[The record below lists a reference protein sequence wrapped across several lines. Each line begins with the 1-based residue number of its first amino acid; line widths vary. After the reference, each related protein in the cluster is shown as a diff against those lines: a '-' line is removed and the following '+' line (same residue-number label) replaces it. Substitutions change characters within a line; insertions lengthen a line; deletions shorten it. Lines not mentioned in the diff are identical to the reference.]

1 MKDVKIKEIAIINGI
16 GFKYM
21 TNYRA
26 MLVHLR
32 NEKFTA
38 QEIANKLNGISK
50 DIKVSSLIVDTWFNR
65 GTQPKDEIIEIL
77 EELLSQK
84 IFESVKKAR
93 NPEYSKY

>member
-1 MKDVKIKEIAIINGI
+1 MIDKKIKEIAILNGI

-32 NEKFTA
+32 NNKHSA
-38 QEIANKLNGISK
+38 KQIAFMINDVSCE
-50 DIKVSSLIVDTWFNR
+50 IKVNGSTVENWFSR

-77 EELLSQK
+77 ENWLHDKILDDVQK
-84 IFESVKKAR
+84 TR
-93 NPEYSKY
+93 NPKLG